1 MQWWVFVP
9 VIAMAFW
16 PSVETRSIVN
26 GTSLSCGDPKFKGIF
41 LSFFKRELR
50 ARASTTLFFP
60 YRYFLDT
67 SISSVFLDTS
77 FFSL

>member
-41 LSFFKRELR
+41 ISFFKRELKLL
-50 ARASTTLFFP
+50 ALLQLCFF
-60 YRYFLDT
+60 LIDT
-67 SISSVFLDTS
+67 SILFRY
-77 FFSL
+77 FH

>member
-41 LSFFKRELR
+41 LSFFKRELKLL
-50 ARASTTLFFP
+50 ALLQLCFF
-60 YRYFLDT
+60 LIDT
-67 SISSVFLDTS
+67 F
-77 FFSL
+77 

>member
-41 LSFFKRELR
+41 LSFFKRELKLL
-50 ARASTTLFFP
+50 ALLQLCFF
-60 YRYFLDT
+60 LIDT

>member
-41 LSFFKRELR
+41 LSFFKRELKLL
-50 ARASTTLFFP
+50 ALLQLYS
-60 YRYFLDT
+60 FLIDT
-67 SISSVFLDTS
+67 F
-77 FFSL
+77 